1 MKLESILKLFVPILL
16 FIMGVITI
24 DEMKATHIVGGE
36 MTYQHIRDDVYL
48 VRVTLRRDCFLGSP
62 EAEFDNPASVTIFTV
77 DGAQASWLQA
87 LQPYGTN
94 AANAGP
100 NGEYIVGAQL
110 FLPLQQSDTLNQFI
124 RSDCGFEGTQVCVH
138 ETTYQGLLRLPFRSS
153 GYILAYQRC
162 CRNETVFNIQSPLE
176 TGATYWTHITGNAL
190 TNQNSSPR
198 FNQWPD
204 VYICAD
210 TPLEFNHSARDIDG
224 DSLVYKLVLPN
235 SGATRFNPRP
245 QPIVDFPFPFVEW
258 RSPYSIDNLLGGV
271 PLQINSQTGE
281 ITATPNLVGQFL
293 VGVLVEEY
301 RNGRLIGS
309 TRRDFQYNVRIC
321 SQPPLAQFTTS
332 ETNCD
337 GLTVEFYNES
347 LAANDFTW
355 SFDYPNGDPNFTSK
369 EENPVFTFPTSGI
382 YNVKLLAVRGSDAC
396 SDSII
401 QEVFVFENKIVPDF
415 SFQLIDCNPTID
427 SLSIILTDLSVYDEP
442 GFVITERTWI
452 IEQNGNIL
460 TFTGDGPTVP
470 LSYLGEIKVSITVE
484 ADNGC
489 KSTIEKIINAEDL
502 LPRSDFHFELVGC
515 PEDGIAEIRLIDK
528 SAPLNPFAVI
538 SSTIFTVNGVDYL
551 GSPVLVRLPQATQS
565 FDVTLH
571 TIFETTCEISLTKT
585 LDLSALV
592 PRSDYAWTPVD
603 CPDDST
609 VALNLVYIDT
619 LSNGLNA
626 TGLEWSVGILG
637 NLNSSNDNPITITIP
652 KDSILFV
659 NLITTFENECI
670 DRINDQI
677 LPGPFASLSF
687 VPGPIILCPGDESS
701 LVIGGNPNWIYTW
714 TPTEGLDLTEPH
726 NPKVS
731 SDSNRVY
738 NVVVDD
744 GLCQVEG
751 SVEVI
756 ALQGGIVLSITSDTV
771 SCDGN
776 ITLTASGGVGEGTY
790 LWGDEPNVNTVLAT
804 GEVVNLTFRGRQ
816 STFFVRF
823 VGESC
828 STEPAS
834 VTVTNEAP
842 SIDALS
848 PLRLCPGDSREV
860 ITFNLIDHHV
870 NNFTWQDHPIILS
883 GANSPNPRIGI
894 DSFPLGEVVLYF
906 STINQF
912 GCTLSDSITVIIDS
926 NPVIDFT
933 FDIKDC
939 GLYEVC
945 FEIEGDYTGFTIW
958 DFGDPDSDDDRS
970 LEEKPCYKY
979 TNPGIFIPQ
988 LINNT
993 TICPFLPVTKEIVIN
1008 PQISIDAID
1017 DRTICLG
1024 DSVNINI
1031 VANIEDVNYIWT
1043 DINNNI
1049 VNSGKTL
1056 SYSGVNDTTFFVV
1069 GTDVNGCKDSISVDI
1084 SVFKFAY
1091 DVNLRDTL
1099 CLNNPVEILLNIDNS
1114 SEYEITWYPQDC
1126 IVSGDSTTNPIILPQ
1141 ADKEI
1146 QLILVHVS
1154 TGCRDSSSYN
1164 PDVYDPFS
1172 FEVELPF
1179 GFCIEQDQQIELL
1192 INNPENYSI
1201 QWTPEDII
1209 VSGGEGTSPLIRLLD
1224 DGTISVLVTEIA
1236 TGCFESQVYNIEALD
1251 IPIIEVD
1258 AEPDFTIYEGREVE
1272 IFIADIISGAT
1283 YQWSTGESGTTI
1295 TVSPRETTSYTVTV
1309 TDELGCIGTDEVT
1322 VIVRN
1327 AQCDETDVYL
1337 PNAFTPNGDGVND
1350 VFIVR
1355 SNFIEEMD
1363 FVIYNRWG
1371 QEIFKTS
1378 DIDQGWDGT
1387 FNGVALPPDSYAYY
1401 IRALCVNAEEYR
1413 KTGNVTLIR

>member
-36 MTYQHIRDDVYL
+36 MTYQHIRDDIYL

-77 DGAQASWLQA
+77 DGAQASWVDR
-87 LQPYGTN
+87 LQPYGQN

-198 FNQWPD
+198 FRQWPD

-210 TPLEFNHSARDIDG
+210 TPLQFNHGATDIDG

-245 QPIVDFPFPFVEW
+245 QPIIDFPFPFVEW
-258 RSPYSIDNLLGGV
+258 RAPYSLNNLMGGV

-309 TRRDFQYNVRIC
+309 SRRDFQYNVRIC

-332 ETNCD
+332 ENNCD
-337 GLTVEFYNES
+337 GLTVEFFNES

-355 SFDYPNGDPNFTSK
+355 SFDYPNSDTNFISK
-369 EENPVFTFPTSGI
+369 EENPVFTFPSSGI

-401 QEVFVFENKIVPDF
+401 QEVFVFENNIEPDF
-415 SFQLIDCNPTID
+415 SFQLIDCNPSVD
-427 SLSIILTDLSVYDEP
+427 SLSVILTDLSVYDEP
-442 GFVITERTWI
+442 GFLISQRTWV

-460 TFTGDGPTVP
+460 NFTGDGPTVP
-470 LSYLGEIKVSITVE
+470 FSYLGEIKVTLTVE

-489 KSTIEKIINAEDL
+489 QSTIEKIINAEDL
-502 LPRSDFHFELVGC
+502 LPRSDFDFELVGC

-538 SSTIFTVNGVDYL
+538 NSAVFTVNRVEYI
-551 GSPVLVRLPQATQS
+551 GSPVIVRLPQSTQS

-585 LDLSALV
+585 FDLSSVIPLA
-592 PRSDYAWTPVD
+592 DYAWTPLE

-609 VALNLVYIDT
+609 IILNLVYIDT
-619 LSNGLNA
+619 LSNGINA
-626 TGLEWSVGILG
+626 VGLEWSVGILG
-637 NLNSSNDNPITITIP
+637 DLKTFDSSPISITIP
-652 KDSILFV
+652 KDSIMYV
-659 NLITTFENECI
+659 NLTTTFENGCI
-670 DRINDQI
+670 HRVSDEV
-677 LPGPFASLSF
+677 LPGPYATLLF
-687 VPGPIILCPGDESS
+687 VPGPIVLCPGDESS
-701 LVIGGNPNWIYTW
+701 IVVGGNPNWTYTW
-714 TPTEGLDLTEPH
+714 TPTVGLDLTEPH

-731 SDSNRVY
+731 SDSNRIY
-738 NVVVDD
+738 TVVVDD
-744 GLCQVEG
+744 GLCQIEG

-756 ALQGGIVLSITSDTV
+756 ALEGGIVLSITSDTTT
-771 SCDGN
+771 CDGKV
-776 ITLTASGGVGEGTY
+776 TLTASGGVGEGEY
-790 LWGDEPNVNTVLAT
+790 LWGNEPNVNPILAT
-804 GEVVNLTFRGRQ
+804 GEVVDLTFKGRQ

-842 SIDALS
+842 NIDALS

-860 ITFNLIDHHV
+860 ITFNLIDYHV
-870 NNFTWQDHPIILS
+870 NTFIWQDNPLILS
-883 GANSPNPRIGI
+883 GANTPNPRIGI
-894 DSFPLGEVVLYF
+894 DSFPPGEVVLYF
-906 STINQF
+906 SAINQF
-912 GCTLSDSITVIIDS
+912 GCMLSDSITVIIDT

-945 FEIEGDYTGFTIW
+945 FEIEGDYGGFTIW

-970 LEEKPCYKY
+970 LEANPCYQY
-979 TNPGIFIPQ
+979 TNPGIFNPQ

-993 TICPFLPVTKEIVIN
+993 SICPFKPVSKEIVIN
-1008 PQISIDAID
+1008 PQISIEDIG
-1017 DRTICLG
+1017 DRLVCLG
-1024 DSVNINI
+1024 DSVNIEI
-1031 VANIEDVNYIWT
+1031 SSNIENVDYIWT
-1043 DINNNI
+1043 DINNNS
-1049 VNSGKTL
+1049 VNTGRTL
-1056 SYSGVNDTTFFVV
+1056 NYIGVNDTTFFII
-1069 GTDVNGCKDSISVDI
+1069 GTDVNGCKDTIDLSI

-1091 DVNLRDTL
+1091 DVSLKDTL
-1099 CLNNPVEILLNIDNS
+1099 CLNNPIEIFLNIENS
-1114 SEYEITWYPQDC
+1114 MDYDINWSPEDC
-1126 IVSGDSTTNPIILPQ
+1126 IVSGNGTTTPIILPQ
-1141 ADKEI
+1141 DDKNI
-1146 QLILVHVS
+1146 QLILVHKI
-1154 TGCRDSSSYN
+1154 TGCIDTMSYA
-1164 PDVYDPFS
+1164 PDTYDPFS
-1172 FEVELPF
+1172 FDLELPL
-1179 GFCIEQDQQIELL
+1179 GFCIEQDQQVELF
-1192 INNPENYSI
+1192 IANPENFTF
-1201 QWTPEDII
+1201 QWTPPNIV
-1209 VSGGEGTSPLIRLLD
+1209 VSGGDGTSPLIRVLQ
-1224 DGTISVLVTEIA
+1224 DGTISVLVTEIS
-1236 TGCFESQVYNIEALD
+1236 TGCFKSQDFEIEAID
-1251 IPIIEVD
+1251 IPFIEVD
-1258 AEPDFTIYEGREVE
+1258 ADPDFTIYEGRDVE
-1272 IFIADIISGAT
+1272 IFISDIIPGAT
-1283 YQWSTGESGTTI
+1283 Y
-1295 TVSPRETTSYTVTV
+1295 
-1309 TDELGCIGTDEVT
+1309 
-1322 VIVRN
+1322 
-1327 AQCDETDVYL
+1327 
-1337 PNAFTPNGDGVND
+1337 
-1350 VFIVR
+1350 
-1355 SNFIEEMD
+1355 
-1363 FVIYNRWG
+1363 
-1371 QEIFKTS
+1371 
-1378 DIDQGWDGT
+1378 
-1387 FNGVALPPDSYAYY
+1387 
-1401 IRALCVNAEEYR
+1401 
-1413 KTGNVTLIR
+1413 